1 MTRVFLTVDVE
12 VWPVHPG
19 GWPHRPLHED
29 ARCEREIAGYLDGL
43 TPSGRF
49 GVPYQLEVLERHGL
63 KATFFVD
70 PLFSFALGIE
80 PLARIVRMIEQ
91 AGQAVALHLHPEWL
105 TDPRCRG
112 LPGFRGPMI
121 SSYPVDEQLELVR
134 AGLGRLREAGADP
147 IPAFRAGSWGADLE
161 TLDALREAGLQVDSS
176 LNARMSQSFPGFERR
191 GEPQDPQLIRGI
203 VELPVSRL
211 DDRRVAGGRVVS
223 FVGNSA
229 AEIEFLLQACL
240 RAERRSVVLV
250 LHSNEF
256 VKTERLWQ
264 QRPLAP
270 RRMVV
275 RRFERVCRLLGTER
289 GRMPTDFV
297 TAAIDLVG
305 ESSAAGFVPRS
316 HLRRTLA
323 RNVEQLISRW
333 Y

>member
-1 MTRVFLTVDVE
+1 MTQVFLTVDVE
-12 VWPVHPG
+12 VWPVHAG
-19 GWPHRPLHED
+19 GWPHRPLQED

-80 PLARIVRMIEQ
+80 PLARIVSMIEQ

-105 TDPRCRG
+105 TDPRCQG

-121 SSYPVDEQLELVR
+121 SSYPFEEQLELIRV
-134 AGLGRLREAGADP
+134 GLARLREAGAQP
-147 IPAFRAGSWGADLE
+147 IPAFRAGSWGAALE
-161 TLDALREAGLQVDSS
+161 TLDALGQAGIKVDCS
-176 LNARMSQSFPGFERR
+176 LNARMAQSFPGFERR
-191 GEPQDPQLIRGI
+191 DELQDPKNIRGI

-211 DDRRVAGGRVVS
+211 DDRRVAGGRAVS

-229 AEIEFLLQACL
+229 AEIEFLLRACHQVG
-240 RAERRSVVLV
+240 RRSVVLV

-264 QRPLAP
+264 QRSVAP
-270 RRMVV
+270 RRVVV
-275 RRFERVCRLLGTER
+275 RRFEHICRWLETER
-289 GRMPTDFV
+289 ERLQTGFV
-297 TAAIDLVG
+297 TAAVGMEG
-305 ESSAAGFVPRS
+305 ESAVAGFVPRS
-316 HLRRTLA
+316 HLPRTLA